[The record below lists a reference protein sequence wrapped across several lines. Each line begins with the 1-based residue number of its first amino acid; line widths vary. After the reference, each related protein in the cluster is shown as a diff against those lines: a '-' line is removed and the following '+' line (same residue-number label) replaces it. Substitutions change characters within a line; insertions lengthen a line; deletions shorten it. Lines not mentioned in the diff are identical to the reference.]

1 MPISKHYKG
10 HGASVAKTMKKEYGA
25 NWKKY
30 FYATEKKE
38 NMGYKRKSGR
48 KNPEIENLVEGDD
61 LGELAV
67 KASTMTELLL
77 DKFND
82 EVDIAEGSD
91 KEDII
96 DDLTLANEILQGVY
110 EYIEEILEES

>member
-30 FYATEKKE
+30 FYATEKKK
-38 NMGYKRKSGR
+38 NMAYKRKSGR
-48 KNPEIENLVEGDD
+48 KNPEIESLVEGDD

-67 KASTMTELLL
+67 KASMMTELLL

-82 EVDIAEGSD
+82 DDTVKGSD
-91 KEDII
+91 REDII
-96 DDLTLANEILQGVY
+96 DDLTLATEILQGVY
-110 EYIEEILEES
+110 EFIEESLEES